1 MKEIIKYLTYICV
14 YVVVVVSISVPS
26 VVLGVRLLEV
36 IYRVCEKVSKKWQKR
51 KRADG
56 SNNNGKE

>member
-1 MKEIIKYLTYICV
+1 MTTYQK
-14 YVVVVVSISVPS
+14 VVSISVPS
-26 VVLGVRLLEV
+26 VVLGVKLLEI

-56 SNNNGKE
+56 SDNNGKE